1 MTFDIAVLDMAG
13 TTVADDGLV
22 EKAFSQAIAHL
33 GVQAGDDRYESMLDY
48 VRTTMGESKIAVFR
62 ALLGE
67 EARAQQ
73 ANAAFEHA
81 YSDLIDDGLCEA
93 LPGAEE
99 AIDRLRCGGIKVALT
114 TGFSR
119 ATLSRILRALNWE
132 QVADLTLCPADAGR
146 GRPFPDLALS
156 ALLALE
162 GTEVRA
168 LVTAGDTAYD
178 MRMGRAAGAGLVAGV
193 LTGAHESDQ
202 LLQAGADQVLASIAM
217 LPALVLNR

>member
-1 MTFDIAVLDMAG
+1 MTFEIAVLDMAG

-22 EKAFSQAIAHL
+22 EKAFSDAIGHL
-33 GVQAGDDRYESMLDY
+33 GVHAGDDRYATMLDY

-67 EARAQQ
+67 EALAQQ
-73 ANAAFEHA
+73 ANAAFEQA
-81 YSDLIDDGLCEA
+81 YSDLIDDGLCAA
-93 LPGAEE
+93 LPGAAE
-99 AIDRLRCGGIKVALT
+99 AIDRLRTGGIKVALT

-119 ATLSRILRALNWE
+119 VTLSRILRALDWE
-132 QVADLTLCPADAGR
+132 SVADVTLCPADAGR
-146 GRPFPDLALS
+146 GRPFPDLALA

-162 GTEVRA
+162 GTEVRG

-202 LLQAGADQVLASIAM
+202 LLQAGADQVLESIAS
-217 LPALVLNR
+217 LPLLVLNH

>member
-99 AIDRLRCGGIKVALT
+99 AIDRLRSGGIKVALT

-119 ATLSRILRALNWE
+119 ATLTRILRALNWE

-162 GTEVRA
+162 GSEVRA

-217 LPALVLNR
+217 LPTLILNR

>member
-99 AIDRLRCGGIKVALT
+99 AIDRLRSGGIKVALT

-217 LPALVLNR
+217 LPTLILNR

>member
-1 MTFDIAVLDMAG
+1 MTFEIAVLDMAG

-22 EKAFSQAIAHL
+22 EEAFSRAIGRL
-33 GVQAGDDRYESMLDY
+33 GVIAGGDEYESMLDY

-62 ALLGE
+62 ALLGG

-73 ANAAFEHA
+73 ANAAFEQA
-81 YSDLIDDGLCEA
+81 YGDLIDDGLCEA
-93 LPGAEE
+93 LPGAAE
-99 AIDRLRCGGIKVALT
+99 AIDRLRTGGIKVALT

-119 ATLSRILRALNWE
+119 VTLSRILRALDWE
-132 QVADLTLCPADAGR
+132 SVADVTLCPADAGR
-146 GRPFPDLALS
+146 GRPFPDLALA

-162 GTEVRA
+162 GTEVRG

-202 LLQAGADQVLASIAM
+202 LLQAGADQVLESIAS
-217 LPALVLNR
+217 LPLLVLNH

>member
-99 AIDRLRCGGIKVALT
+99 AIDRLRSGGIKVALT

-119 ATLSRILRALNWE
+119 ATLTRILRALNWE

-162 GTEVRA
+162 GSEVRA